1 MMTTR
6 NLIGSLA
13 LTAILSACAS
23 APATTTPTPE
33 PGAEPAAAPAPAPA
47 PAPTERAP
55 VPYVNPALPPVPH
68 VTGPIEIKV
77 IYPPAN
83 QLIQSKDSNF
93 IFGNIGNGDAALS
106 INGIASPVWPNGAFM
121 AWLPNPP
128 ADNPVYEIV
137 ASTGAD
143 TKRLTHP
150 VKIAAPP
157 TTPVTPASPDTITP
171 VSPPRFATLVGPA
184 AYASDTDRVVTGYA
198 LTGGIQRWFLLP
210 NTRVKVVGTKG
221 TDAYIRL
228 DTTRTIRIE
237 GPEIKI
243 DSAATD
249 SAAPA
254 PAQTV
259 AAAFTLDSTAEY
271 TDVVIPINARPA
283 YLVEEG
289 GNVLTLTLY
298 GTKGPA
304 ERQINI
310 KGPTGSY
317 LTSVSAFSSG
327 PQMQYI
333 LELGGPI
340 YGYQPLWEEGKFTLR
355 VRKPPLINP
364 AEPLRGLTIAVDPG
378 HPPVGATGPTGLW
391 EPEGTLPVGLKVRD
405 LLQAKGVNVVM
416 TRTTPDPVDLNLRG
430 TIARRANA
438 NAFVSIHLNAVPDGV
453 NPFRAQGTATYH
465 YHLHSGSL
473 AKVVQAAEV
482 TQLALPDNGVNRAN
496 FAVVRGTWMPMV
508 LVEGAFIIM
517 PDQEAAL
524 RTPEYQAR
532 YAQGI
537 VDGLEAYFRSLAP
550 AEK

>member
-1 MMTTR
+1 MTTTR
-6 NLIGSLA
+6 KVLGSLVA
-13 LTAILSACAS
+13 LAILSGCAS
-23 APATTTPTPE
+23 APATTAPTPE
-33 PGAEPAAAPAPAPA
+33 TAPAPAPAPAPVTA

-55 VPYVNPALPPVPH
+55 VPYVNPSLPPVPH

-77 IYPPAN
+77 VYPPAN

-93 IFGNIGNGDAALS
+93 VFGNLGNGDAALT
-106 INGIASPVWPNGAFM
+106 INGIPSPVWPNGAFM

-157 TTPVTPASPDTITP
+157 ATPVTPAVPDTITP
-171 VSPPRFATLVGPA
+171 LATPRFATLVGPP

-198 LTGGIQRWFLLP
+198 VTGGIQRWFLLP
-210 NTRVKVVGTKG
+210 NTVVKVIGTKG
-221 TDAYIRL
+221 TDAYVRL

-243 DSAATD
+243 DSAA
-249 SAAPA
+249 PA
-254 PAQTV
+254 PPQTV
-259 AAAFTLDSTAEY
+259 ASAFTLDSTAEY
-271 TDVVIPINARPA
+271 TDVVIPVTARPA
-283 YLVEEG
+283 YLVDEG
-289 GNVLTLTLY
+289 GSVLTLTLY
-298 GTKGPA
+298 ATKGPS

-310 KGPTGSY
+310 KGPQGSY
-317 LTSVSAFSSG
+317 LTSVSAFSLG
-327 PQMQYI
+327 AQMQYI
-333 LELGGPI
+333 LELAGPI
-340 YGYQPLWEEGKFTLR
+340 YGYQPLWEEGKFRLR
-355 VRKPPLINP
+355 VRKPPAIN
-364 AEPLRGLTIAVDPG
+364 AQDPLRGLTIAVDPG
-378 HPPVGATGPTGLW
+378 HPPIGATGPTGLW
-391 EPEGTLPVGLKVRD
+391 EPEATLPIGLKVRD

-416 TRTTPDPVDLNLRG
+416 TRTTPEPVDLNLRG

-438 NAFVSIHLNAVPDGV
+438 NAFVSLHLNAVPDGI

-465 YHLHSGSL
+465 YHLHSAPL
-473 AKVVQAAEV
+473 ARSVQAAEV
-482 TQLALPDNGVNRAN
+482 SQLALPDNGVNRAN

-524 RTPEYQAR
+524 RTAEYQAR

-550 AEK
+550 PEK